1 MRPPR
6 IAILVLF
13 FSASLFLLCRS
24 LTSVRRS
31 TTLVTPLTPPKRS
44 FRGWLSFGSPFTLF
58 PANAAISLTDDNS
71 TSFPARPAA
80 FGPPL
85 PAGGLSGQLW
95 VGSGFGEDSLQEG
108 EGEGE
113 LGCSDVPGWEDR
125 KSETLTKTA
134 EQLAA
139 GENSPSLGGK
149 STNSKRDIGKGP
161 AANGNPVSESQSPAE
176 VVHADDG
183 TDDYLHRGLQRAQDS
198 FSESSTTGSNHA
210 DIQSIQETAEITGK
224 VALLSRGGCGF
235 LEKVKWAQRRG
246 AVALIVGDNQR
257 GGPLIQMYA
266 HGNVQNVT
274 IPSVFTS
281 RTTAHILSSLM
292 QPGSFIEDIL
302 DDKGH
307 PILKVQQS
315 GKPRKNKKPVETAT
329 PSSQMG
335 NMDTKPNFPKMGDS
349 QNRAK
354 SAPEKSHSTRRGWF
368 SRLFNWG
375 GGDGSISDRSR
386 PPSSGRLDWV
396 LVEDWSDE
404 KDKLIKTGLDKASK
418 GNKGGAAGDSGKFPV
433 GDSFQIGV
441 EDWRDPD
448 LVGSPTNT
456 KGVAGEGGKATD
468 GEVQPSIPGAA
479 VKQAN
484 GPKGGSITP
493 GSGEYAPGV
502 GVTSKATG
510 PGTGEGGSGAA
521 GGLMSKIFGD
531 DDDAD
536 STRDQVAAT
545 ISQTPTA
552 TPFSAASGS
561 GPGDREGLWITI
573 TPTSSASPFFD
584 TLLVLVVSPLIT
596 LTVVY
601 ALLILR
607 AKIRRRRWRAP
618 KSVVERLPVRTY
630 HTVAP
635 SPSASSKDPSPT
647 SSSPTTPLLQGS
659 SRSRPRSRTTTGVPD
674 SNDLLRVDG
683 ALESSRSPSH
693 EKNGPHTSSQWKKYM
708 GRQVECVVCLEEY
721 VDGVSKVMSLPCGH
735 EFHVECITP
744 WLTTRRRTCPICKGD
759 VVRSLARG
767 SPSSPRYEP
776 YHDDSDEDVPEASGS
791 GSGRQRTPDV
801 EQGIF
806 STVPQRGYSG
816 SSTAWYNLFSNRLSG
831 GGPAVTTIHHQVIDQ
846 QREIDRRR

>member
-13 FSASLFLLCRS
+13 FSASLFLFCRS
-24 LTSVRRS
+24 LTSLRQPRTVGIPLARS
-31 TTLVTPLTPPKRS
+31 KPSLRS
-44 FRGWLSFGSPFTLF
+44 WLRSPFALF
-58 PANAAISLTDDNS
+58 PPNAAISLREDNS
-71 TSFPARPAA
+71 TFFPARPAA

-85 PAGGLSGQLW
+85 PADGLSGQLW
-95 VGSGFGEDSLQEG
+95 VGSGFAEDTLQEG

-125 KSETLTKTA
+125 KSEILTKTT
-134 EQLAA
+134 QRLVVGDSSA
-139 GENSPSLGGK
+139 GVAGK
-149 STNSKRDIGKGP
+149 STNAKRDIGKDLAVDGQDIHKES
-161 AANGNPVSESQSPAE
+161 ASEQVSN
-176 VVHADDG
+176 ADDG
-183 TDDYLHRGLQRAQDS
+183 TDDYLHQDLQRSQAS
-198 FSESSTTGSNHA
+198 YSESSTTSSDHA

-224 VALLSRGGCGF
+224 VVLLSRGGCGF

-246 AVALIVGDNQR
+246 AVALIVGDNQK
-257 GGPLIQMYA
+257 GGPLIQMFA
-266 HGNVQNVT
+266 RGNTDNVT

-302 DDKGH
+302 DERGN
-307 PILKVQQS
+307 PVLKVQHS
-315 GKPRKNKKPVETAT
+315 SKPRKNKKPAETAA
-329 PSSQMG
+329 PAAQMG
-335 NMDTKPNFPKMGDS
+335 SSEAKPNFPKM
-349 QNRAK
+349 QATKVPAK
-354 SAPEKSHSTRRGWF
+354 SEVETSHPTRRGWF

-375 GGDGSISDRSR
+375 SGDDTISDRSR

-396 LVEDWSDE
+396 LVEEWSDE
-404 KDKLIKTGLDKASK
+404 KDKLIKSGLDKASK
-418 GNKGGAAGDSGKFPV
+418 NNEGGATSDSEKYSGDGLQT
-433 GDSFQIGV
+433 GG
-441 EDWRDPD
+441 EDWRD
-448 LVGSPTNT
+448 L
-456 KGVAGEGGKATD
+456 D
-468 GEVQPSIPGAA
+468 GEIQASSPGAA
-479 VKQAN
+479 AKQAAKGAASGPSLEGS

-493 GSGEYAPGV
+493 GSGEYDHGV
-502 GVTSKATG
+502 VTNPKIAG
-510 PGTGEGGSGAA
+510 KGKGESSGSS

-531 DDDAD
+531 DDGAD
-536 STRDQVAAT
+536 FAADQVAAT
-545 ISQTPTA
+545 ITQTPTP
-552 TPFSAASGS
+552 TPFPAVGVN
-561 GPGDREGLWITI
+561 GPEDREGLWITI
-573 TPTSSASPFFD
+573 HPTGSASPFFD

-630 HTVAP
+630 RTVAP
-635 SPSASSKDPSPT
+635 SPSVSSRNPSPT

-674 SNDLLRVDG
+674 STDLLRVDN
-683 ALESSRSPSH
+683 ALESSRSLPH
-693 EKNGPHTSSQWKKYM
+693 EKKGQHGSSQWKKYM

-776 YHDDSDEDVPEASGS
+776 YQDDSDDEAPEASGS
-791 GSGRQRTPDV
+791 GSDMRRAPDV
-801 EQGIF
+801 EQGILSPNPRREDPEHYVDF
-806 STVPQRGYSG
+806 WTYF
-816 SSTAWYNLFSNRLSG
+816 WYGTSRR
-831 GGPAVTTIHHQVIDQ
+831 PVHQQVIDRTREVE
-846 QREIDRRR
+846 QRNRS